1 MLNNRNQRFLQG
13 FDRFWVILF
22 PIATCVFLAGLL
34 HHHAQIIFSPVP
46 LDLYEGQMPLIT
58 GIIADGNNP
67 YTRPFQPQAMSVYPP
82 LYNIVVAPLS
92 GMFENT
98 LLLHR
103 LVSAFFIAV
112 SCGLCALAAIRNSG
126 SRVYGIAAS
135 VCLYAALLFYST
147 PIASTNALGMAL
159 FLATVLIPWFYH
171 FSNRSLALALLCG
184 LLAFYT
190 KQYFVIGVAMV
201 CLYVFLFQSMFR
213 ALAAGLVWTFIVLF
227 SLVIVHHSSPYFLDN
242 TVFSTAISAYMVN
255 SWAHLLMQL
264 KQYVITY
271 WGLLAIMALILLQA
285 LKMSTIRGVSHL
297 ARGRLKLNVSRLSKP
312 LSNRRPDYFWF
323 CFFWG
328 TAAIVV
334 SLGRNPGNY
343 MTYLFQLMSPFLLI
357 AGFGSVARLR
367 GRLKPAASLVLAV
380 FFQVYAILPKDFST
394 NLENWRRI
402 DELIAGHD
410 EILASQMLLINLIRH
425 EKKVYQDGHTIYF
438 PLAQGKPTWFVKERS
453 EQRIKS
459 LWERYL
465 TMLYEKVRNKEFDLV
480 IVSPWDF
487 HGIFIRNPPP
497 NADIGGAEYLQQF
510 YYVDEKIRLS
520 LINRRGAGAHDL
532 HMRIWRPKH

>member
-1 MLNNRNQRFLQG
+1 MLNDNSQRFLQG
-13 FDRFWVILF
+13 FDRFWLIFL
-22 PIATCVFLAGLL
+22 PIVLCVFISGLL
-34 HHHAQIIFSPVP
+34 HHHAQIIFSSVP

-82 LYNIVVAPLS
+82 LYNIVVVPLS
-92 GMFENT
+92 VIFGNT

-112 SCGLCALAAIRNSG
+112 SCVLCGLAAIRNSG
-126 SRVYGIAAS
+126 SSVYGIAAS

-159 FLATVLIPWFYH
+159 FLATVLIPWFCH
-171 FSNRSLALALLCG
+171 FSDRSLALAMLCG

-190 KQYFVIGVAMV
+190 KQYFVVGVPMV
-201 CLYVFLFQSMFR
+201 CLYVFLFQSRLR
-213 ALAAGLVWTFIVLF
+213 ALVAGIFWAFILLL
-227 SLVIVHHSSPYFLDN
+227 SLLIVHRSGPYFLDN
-242 TVFSTAISAYMVN
+242 TIFSTAISASRLS
-255 SWAHLLMQL
+255 SWAPLLLQL
-264 KQYVITY
+264 KQYVNTY
-271 WGLLAIMALILLQA
+271 WGLLAIMALAILPA
-285 LKMSTIRGVSHL
+285 LKMKGVRGIFSSADSH
-297 ARGRLKLNVSRLSKP
+297 LKLNDSRFS
-312 LSNRRPDYFWF
+312 SSSTNWRPDYFWF

-328 TAAIVV
+328 TAAIVAA
-334 SLGRNPGNY
+334 LGRNPGNY

-357 AGFGSVARLR
+357 AGFGSVAKLQGRPRL
-367 GRLKPAASLVLAV
+367 AAPLVLAV
-380 FFQVYAILPKDFST
+380 FFQAYTILPKDFST
-394 NLENWRRI
+394 NLENWRSI

-425 EKKVYQDGHTIYF
+425 EKKVYQDGHTFYF
-438 PLAQGKPTWFVKERS
+438 PLAQGKPKWFVKEHS
-453 EQRIKS
+453 EQRVES
-459 LWERYL
+459 LWEQYL

-487 HGIFIRNPPP
+487 NGIFISNPPP
-497 NADIGGAEYLQQF
+497 FADMGGAEYFQQF

-520 LINRRGAGAHDL
+520 MTDRYGGGAYDL
-532 HMRIWRPKH
+532 RIWRPKP

>member
-1 MLNNRNQRFLQG
+1 MLNDNSQRFLQG
-13 FDRFWVILF
+13 FDRFWLIFL
-22 PIATCVFLAGLL
+22 PIVLCVFISGLL
-34 HHHAQIIFSPVP
+34 YHHAQIIFSSVP

-92 GMFENT
+92 GIFGNT

-112 SCGLCALAAIRNSG
+112 SCVLCALAAIRNSG
-126 SRVYGIAAS
+126 SSVYGIAAS

-159 FLATVLIPWFYH
+159 FLATVLIPWFFH

-190 KQYFVIGVAMV
+190 KQYFVVGVAMV
-201 CLYVFLFQSMFR
+201 CLYVFLFQSMFK
-213 ALAAGLVWTFIVLF
+213 ALTAGMVWVFVVLF
-227 SLVIVHHSSPYFLDN
+227 SLVMVHHSSPYFLDN
-242 TVFSTAISAYMVN
+242 TIFSTAIATSRLS
-255 SWAHLLMQL
+255 SWALLFLQL

-285 LKMSTIRGVSHL
+285 LKMSTIRGVSNPV
-297 ARGRLKLNVSRLSKP
+297 GGSLKLNVSRLSKP

-357 AGFGSVARLR
+357 AGFGSVAKLR
-367 GRLKPAASLVLAV
+367 GRLRLTAPLVLAV
-380 FFQVYAILPKDFST
+380 FFQAYTILPKDFST
-394 NLENWRRI
+394 NLENWRSI

-425 EKKVYQDGHTIYF
+425 GKKVYQDGHTFYF
-438 PLAQGKPTWFVKERS
+438 PLAQGKPKWFVKEHS
-453 EQRIKS
+453 EQRVES
-459 LWERYL
+459 LWEQYL

-487 HGIFIRNPPP
+487 NGIFISNPPP
-497 NADIGGAEYLQQF
+497 FADMGGAEYFQQF
-510 YYVDEKIRLS
+510 YYVDKKIRLS
-520 LINRRGAGAHDL
+520 MTDRYGGGAYDL
-532 HMRIWRPKH
+532 RIWRPKS

>member
-1 MLNNRNQRFLQG
+1 
-13 FDRFWVILF
+13 
-22 PIATCVFLAGLL
+22 
-34 HHHAQIIFSPVP
+34 
-46 LDLYEGQMPLIT
+46 MPLIT

-92 GMFENT
+92 GIFGNT

-126 SRVYGIAAS
+126 SRIYGIAAS

-159 FLATVLIPWFYH
+159 FLATVLIPWFFH

-190 KQYFVIGVAMV
+190 KQYFVVGVAMV
-201 CLYVFLFQSMFR
+201 CLYVFLFQSMIR
-213 ALAAGLVWTFIVLF
+213 ALTAGMVWVFVVLF
-227 SLVIVHHSSPYFLDN
+227 SLVVVHHSSPYFLDN
-242 TVFSTAISAYMVN
+242 TIFSTAIAASRLS
-255 SWAHLLMQL
+255 SWALLFLQL
-264 KQYVITY
+264 KQYAITY
-271 WGLLAIMALILLQA
+271 WGLLAIMTLVLLQA
-285 LKMSTIRGVSHL
+285 LKRSTIRGVSHSL
-297 ARGRLKLNVSRLSKP
+297 GGRLKMNVSRLSKP

-367 GRLKPAASLVLAV
+367 GRLRLAAPLVLAV
-380 FFQVYAILPKDFST
+380 FFQAYTILPKDFST
-394 NLENWRRI
+394 NLENWRSI
-402 DELIAGHD
+402 DELIARHD

-425 EKKVYQDGHTIYF
+425 GKEVYQDGHTFYF
-438 PLAQGKPTWFVKERS
+438 PLAQGKPKWFVKELS
-453 EQRIKS
+453 EQRVEG
-459 LWERYL
+459 LWEQYL

-487 HGIFIRNPPP
+487 NGIFISNPPP
-497 NADIGGAEYLQQF
+497 YANIGGAEYFQQF

-520 LINRRGAGAHDL
+520 MTDRYGGGAYDL
-532 HMRIWRPKH
+532 RIWRPKP

>member
-1 MLNNRNQRFLQG
+1 M
-13 FDRFWVILF
+13 ILF

-34 HHHAQIIFSPVP
+34 HHHAQIIFSSVP

-82 LYNIVVAPLS
+82 LYNIVVAPFS
-92 GMFENT
+92 GIFGNT
-98 LLLHR
+98 LILHR

-126 SRVYGIAAS
+126 STVYGIAAS

-159 FLATVLIPWFYH
+159 FLATVLIPWFFH

-190 KQYFVIGVAMV
+190 KQYFVVGVAMV
-201 CLYVFLFQSMFR
+201 CLYVFLYLSMFR
-213 ALAAGLVWTFIVLF
+213 AIVAGIVWVFIVLF
-227 SLVIVHHSSPYFLDN
+227 SLLIVHRSSPYFLDN
-242 TVFSTAISAYMVN
+242 TIFSTAISTARLS
-255 SWAHLLMQL
+255 SWAPLLLQL
-264 KQYVITY
+264 KQFVITY

-285 LKMSTIRGVSHL
+285 LKTSNFRGVFRL
-297 ARGRLKLNVSRLSKP
+297 GGGPLKLNVSRISRP
-312 LSNRRPDYFWF
+312 LTNRRPDYFWF

-334 SLGRNPGNY
+334 SLGKNPGNY
-343 MTYLFQLMSPFLLI
+343 MTYLFQLMSPFLLM
-357 AGFGSVARLR
+357 ASFRTVARLQSS
-367 GRLKPAASLVLAV
+367 LKLAAPLVLAV
-380 FFQVYAILPKDFST
+380 FFQAYAILPKDFST
-394 NLENWRRI
+394 TLENWRKI

-410 EILASQMLLINLIRH
+410 EILASQMLLMNLIAH
-425 EKKVYQDGHTIYF
+425 KKKVYQDGHTLYF
-438 PLAQGKPTWFVKERS
+438 PVARGKPKWFVKEHS
-453 EQRIKS
+453 EQRVES
-459 LWERYL
+459 LWEQYL
-465 TMLYEKVRNKEFDLV
+465 TMIYEKVKNKEFELV

-487 HGIFIRNPPP
+487 HGIFVRNPPP
-497 NADIGGAEYLQQF
+497 YAEIGGIEYLQQF
-510 YYVDEKIRLS
+510 YYVDKKIRLS
-520 LINRRGAGAHDL
+520 MTDRYGGGAYDL
-532 HMRIWRPKH
+532 RIWRPKP